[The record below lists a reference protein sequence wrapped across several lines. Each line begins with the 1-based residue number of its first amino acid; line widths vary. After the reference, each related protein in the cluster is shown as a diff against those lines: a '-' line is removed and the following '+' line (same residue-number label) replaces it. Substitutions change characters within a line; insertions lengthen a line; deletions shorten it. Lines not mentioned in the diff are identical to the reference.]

1 MSRVALYVRLS
12 REDRNKISKNDDSE
26 SIVNQIN
33 MLTEYCAKMG
43 WEIFEIYNDE
53 DYSGSDRERP
63 QFNRMLED
71 AKKGMFDIVLCKTQS
86 RFARDVELVERYIN
100 TYFPIWGIRFIGVV
114 DNVDSENT
122 ENKKSRQIYSLVDQW
137 YLEDLSENIKSTLSS
152 KRRMG
157 QWVGAFAPFGYIK
170 DPDNKNHLIIDEEA
184 AEVVRYIYML
194 YHQGIGVNRI
204 AQRLNAEN
212 IPNPATY
219 KKAHGQ
225 SFQCVH
231 GACSN
236 TWIPSTVSGILT
248 NPVYIG
254 HTVQGKVENI
264 NYKSKKKRQK
274 PKSQWDIVANTHEPL
289 IDTKLWNEVQ
299 ALKESKP
306 RSNKTG
312 EIGIFANKLRC
323 KNCGGSMRSWVNKH
337 QKYYRCSTNQ
347 FARNHCS
354 KGAYISHS
362 VLQRTVLE
370 RVHRLF
376 EKFVN
381 EKEASKNIQISNG
394 LQSTRKHLCDCLEK
408 AERELT
414 SYQIKF
420 KQLYIDKLDGVI
432 SAEDYKLF
440 FSEFG
445 KDKEKLKNLIS
456 SYKKDICE
464 IDKKLCNETRADTL
478 IWDFKNIDKLDRALV
493 DKLIDFIEIGG
504 TKQDRKIVI
513 HWNF

>member
-33 MLTEYCAKMG
+33 MLTEYCEKMG
-43 WEIFEIYNDE
+43 WEIFEVYNDE

-71 AKKGMFDIVLCKTQS
+71 AKNGMFDIVLCKTQS

-100 TYFPIWGIRFIGVV
+100 TYFPIWGIRFISI
-114 DNVDSENT
+114 VDSVDSDNIG
-122 ENKKSRQIYSLVDQW
+122 NKKSRQINSLVDQW
-137 YLEDLSENIKSTLSS
+137 YLEDLSENIKKTLSS

-184 AEVVRYIYML
+184 ADIVRYIYKL
-194 YHQGIGVNRI
+194 YHQGVGINSI

-219 KKAHGQ
+219 KKEHGQ

-231 GACSN
+231 GECSD
-236 TWIPSTVSGILT
+236 TWIPSTVSGILA

-274 PKSQWDIVANTHEPL
+274 PESQWDIVENTHEPI
-289 IDTKLWNEVQ
+289 IDTKLWGDVQ
-299 ALKESKP
+299 ALKASKP

-312 EIGIFANKLRC
+312 EIGVFANKLRC
-323 KNCGGSMRSWVNKH
+323 KNCGGSMRSWINKH

-347 FARNHCS
+347 FARNRCS
-354 KGAYISHS
+354 QGVYISHS
-362 VLQRTVLE
+362 VLERIVLE
-370 RVHRLF
+370 RIRSLF
-376 EKFVN
+376 EKFVD
-381 EKEASKNIQISNG
+381 EKEASKNIKVSNG
-394 LQSTRKHLCDCLEK
+394 LQNTRKHLYGCLEK
-408 AERELT
+408 AERELA
-414 SYQIKF
+414 SYQSKF
-420 KQLYIDKLDGVI
+420 KSLYLDKLDGVI
-432 SAEDYKLF
+432 SSEDYKLF
-440 FSEFG
+440 FSEFN
-445 KDKEKLKNLIS
+445 KDKEKFENLIS
-456 SYKKDICE
+456 SYQKDICE
-464 IDKKLCNETRADTL
+464 IDRKLNDETRADTL
-478 IWDFKNIDKLDRALV
+478 IRELKNISKLDRTTV

-504 TKQDRKIVI
+504 TKNDRKIVI